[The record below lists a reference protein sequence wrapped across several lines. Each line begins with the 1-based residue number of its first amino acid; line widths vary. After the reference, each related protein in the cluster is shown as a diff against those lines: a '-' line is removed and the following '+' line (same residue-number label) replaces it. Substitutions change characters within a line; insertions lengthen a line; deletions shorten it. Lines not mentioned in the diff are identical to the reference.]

1 MPITTD
7 SVLVGA
13 SAQCYGANSVLDVG
27 TGCGVIALM
36 IAQRNPVARIH
47 AVDIHAAAVTQAQQ
61 NFNQSPWSNRLTQSI
76 RSAVSMRVDWDHTIG
91 RLSFVRA
98 LMPDTALVFL
108 NMGEGDAL
116 ARPVEGTLSHAFSA
130 DQPWQ
135 EYACEA
141 DSPVSCAQAGTV
153 TAVGRG
159 AGSDYIVL
167 VSHEGGES
175 VYGYLASAGV
185 QEGQQVEK
193 GQELGKSSERLY
205 FEWREEG
212 QSVDP
217 AERLGG

>member
-1 MPITTD
+1 M
-7 SVLVGA
+7 
-13 SAQCYGANSVLDVG
+13 
-27 TGCGVIALM
+27 
-36 IAQRNPVARIH
+36 
-47 AVDIHAAAVTQAQQ
+47 
-61 NFNQSPWSNRLTQSI
+61 
-76 RSAVSMRVDWDHTIG
+76 
-91 RLSFVRA
+91 
-98 LMPDTALVFL
+98 
-108 NMGEGDAL
+108 
-116 ARPVEGTLSHAFSA
+116 
-130 DQPWQ
+130 
-135 EYACEA
+135 
-141 DSPVSCAQAGTV
+141 SCAQAGTV

-193 GQELGKSSERLY
+193 GQELGKSSDRLY